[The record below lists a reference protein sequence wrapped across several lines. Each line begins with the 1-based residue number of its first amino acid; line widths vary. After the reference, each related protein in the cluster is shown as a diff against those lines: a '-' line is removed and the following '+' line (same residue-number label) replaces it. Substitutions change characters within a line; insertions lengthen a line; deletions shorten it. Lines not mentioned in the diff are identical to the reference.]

1 MDGVKRYIVVKYF
14 EFMFYVLVYIKNI
27 KYIYYIKH
35 IYIYIYTHIYLY
47 LIKVIMSHKHPLK
60 YLR

>member
-35 IYIYIYTHIYLY
+35 IYIYVHIYLY
-47 LIKVIMSHKHPLK
+47 LIKLIMSHKHPLK

>member
-35 IYIYIYTHIYLY
+35 IYIYTYIFIFN
-47 LIKVIMSHKHPLK
+47 KADNVP
-60 YLR
+60 